1 MRVLL
6 IHPEDELLDG
16 PWASEKWDRVIDLGL
31 AGAESYARAAASFGC
46 PVTPLDSFRENFKE
60 MRKIRELLALGL
72 GRLED
77 RVGID
82 WWEVTSIRVHDQLER
97 TILLGELV
105 DTLGSRDEVY
115 VSRPGVHADTLRL
128 RLKESLHTFHWKD
141 GRYTHGPRHY
151 LRVLK
156 KFPVRQLVE
165 IFWDKTDPGY
175 QIRGIFGGRTKPS
188 SGSVV
193 LLPTAYVNVSRV
205 GVAYANC
212 LPEVR
217 FLMVA
222 TRPSGWIQDIP
233 PNVSLTWLRRYAS
246 VRVPARKLE
255 YTDLMERWKSLLR
268 ELKAVPE
275 FATLDDLG
283 SFNDFPGWFAGGLE
297 IRDAWRNVL
306 DTEPVESLICGD
318 DSNPH
323 THIPLLLATHRGLP
337 TISCHHGAFD
347 GRYMFKRTHADVIL
361 AKGKMEQD
369 YLLRLCGLPEDRVEI
384 GAPGRAPYGEPESTH
399 ERKPYIVL
407 FSELY
412 EVGEGR
418 SKDFYQDILPLL
430 ADLALSEGRELI
442 VKLHP
447 AESLA
452 ERCRIVAGIL
462 KPAQMRVTRVVSGAL
477 QPDLLSKTWFGITV
491 LSTVAME
498 CALREIPIFL
508 CSWLESWP
516 YGYVDQFA
524 RFGVGIRLNQP
535 GEITQIPA
543 MLRTCKQSDEVGR
556 NCWSPIE
563 PRRLQNLLGI
573 NQEQRTVARK

>member
-6 IHPEDELLDG
+6 IHPEDELQDG

-31 AGAESYARAAASFGC
+31 AGAQSYARAAASFGC

-60 MRKIRELLALGL
+60 MRKIRELLALGW

-77 RVGID
+77 RFGLD
-82 WWEVTSIRVHDQLER
+82 WWELTSIRVHDQLER
-97 TILLGELV
+97 TILLGEFV
-105 DTLGSRDEVY
+105 DTLGSLDEVY
-115 VSRPGVHADTLRL
+115 VSRPGFHADTLRL
-128 RLKESLHTFHWKD
+128 RLKERLHTFHWK
-141 GRYTHGPRHY
+141 GERYTRGPRHY

-156 KFPVRQLVE
+156 KFPARQLVE

-175 QIRGIFGGRTKPS
+175 QIRGVFGGRPKPS

-205 GVAYANC
+205 GFAYANC

-222 TRPSGWIQDIP
+222 TRPSGWIQDVP
-233 PNVSLTWLRRYAS
+233 PNVSLAWLRRYAS
-246 VRVPARKLE
+246 VRVPSRKLE
-255 YTDLMERWKSLLR
+255 YADLIERWKLLRR

-283 SFNDFPGWFAGGLE
+283 SFNGFPGWFAEGLE

-306 DTEPVESLICGD
+306 DREPVESLICGD

-323 THIPLLLATHRGLP
+323 THIPLLLAKHRGLP
-337 TISCHHGAFD
+337 TISCHHGALD

-369 YLLRLCGLPEDRVEI
+369 YLLRVCGLPEDRVEI
-384 GAPGRAPYGEPESTH
+384 GAPARVPDGEREEIH
-399 ERKPYIVL
+399 EKKPYIVL

-412 EVGEGR
+412 EVGGGR
-418 SKDFYQDILPLL
+418 GKDFYQDMLPLL

-452 ERCRIVAGIL
+452 ERSRIVAGIL
-462 KPAQMRVTRVVSGAL
+462 KPEQMRVTRVVSGAL
-477 QPDLLSKTWFGITV
+477 QPDLLSKTWFGVTV
-491 LSTVAME
+491 LSTVSME
-498 CALREIPIFL
+498 CALRGIPCFL
-508 CSWLESWP
+508 CGWLESWP
-516 YGYVDQFA
+516 YGYVEEFT
-524 RFGVGIRLNQP
+524 RFGAGIRLNAP
-535 GEITQIPA
+535 EEISQIPKT
-543 MLRTCKQSDEVGR
+543 LKDYKPSGVQQ
-556 NCWSPIE
+556 NCWTSIE
-563 PRRLQNLLGI
+563 AGRFQALLGI
-573 NQEQRTVARK
+573 KAERRMVVAK